1 MFLFNFYLSEVEM
14 KGISQR
20 FAEVVIKWRL
30 LFIILSVSITLF
42 FLFCMRNLSIQ
53 TRLGDLTPQKHP
65 YMEVQKRLMYIF
77 GGLNQV
83 SIALVVKEGDI
94 FNQETLNKVVR
105 ITKKLYLLD
114 GVNPGRI
121 VSLSARKIKNTR
133 AYEDGFEV
141 KRLMRC
147 APETPAEMER
157 LKQNVM
163 RNPMYYGSL
172 VSKDLKA
179 TQIMVDFEP
188 EVTSRRIFRE
198 LEVIIDAE
206 RDSTTDIYIAGRPIL
221 EGWMDYYLPKM
232 GWIFLA
238 TGLIMILL
246 LYLAFRSKRGI
257 ILPFL
262 SASMATIWGLG
273 AVTLLGYHLDPATIL
288 APFFILSLGISHS
301 VQFIKRYYEAMKT
314 NALDKK
320 KAAQETLSHLFVPA
334 LVALLTDGIG
344 FISLFIVPLA
354 MIKSMAL
361 VSGIGVL
368 SIFFTTVTFL
378 PPIFSYLPKPKL
390 LEVEREERPN
400 ILDGFLTRI
409 AFLIYRPTSRWI
421 TFGIFLLLAVIGLT
435 GASRLVVGDNEP
447 GSATLYPDSPYNKA
461 ERVINSNFMGT
472 NPYFIM
478 VEGKEEEALINSGV
492 LKEMESL
499 QSYLRE
505 NIPEAGYTLS
515 LADYIKGLNM
525 VMFAGSP
532 HYFKIPG
539 KDGTI
544 AEYLF
549 LYSISGFPGD
559 FDPVVSPNF
568 QYANIKVDFKDHK
581 SDTIKKALFYTREWI
596 EKFHRVSSVDY
607 LYAGGVMGTLG
618 AVNEIIEETLP
629 ISILQVAFLVFIC
642 VAIAYGS
649 IVGGLLLLIPLLFNV
664 LFVFGIMGLS
674 GISLTIETLPV
685 AALSIGRGVDY
696 SIYVATRIREE
707 IRSNQGKTLEEAI
720 LSALKTSGKA
730 VFFTGATIAVGALTW
745 VFSDIRLQARLGLA
759 LGCLTC
765 LNVVG
770 SLVLLPLFLRMF
782 NPAFIYKSRK
792 LRDKHENNFLKD
804 DEPSVKGEEEVV
816 DTVEQSLT
824 S

>member
-1 MFLFNFYLSEVEM
+1 MD
-14 KGISQR
+14 ISQR
-20 FAEVVIKWRL
+20 FAELVIRRRF
-30 LFIILSVSITLF
+30 LFILLSVSLTLF
-42 FLFCMRNLSIQ
+42 FLFCLRKISIQ
-53 TRLGDLTPQKHP
+53 TRLGDLTPQKHT
-65 YMEVQKRLMYIF
+65 YMEVQKQLMYIF

-94 FNQETLNKVVR
+94 FNEDTLSKVVR
-105 ITKKLYLLD
+105 ITRKLYLLD

-133 AYEDGFEV
+133 AYEEGFEV
-141 KRLMRC
+141 KRLMRRP
-147 APETPAEMER
+147 PETFAEMER
-157 LKQNVM
+157 LEQNVI
-163 RNPMYYGSL
+163 RNPMYYGPL

-198 LEVIIDAE
+198 LEAIIGTE
-206 RDSTTDIYIAGRPIL
+206 RDNNTDIYIAGRPIL

-238 TGLIMILL
+238 TGLIMIFL

-273 AVTLLGYHLDPATIL
+273 AITLLGYPMDPATIL
-288 APFFILSLGISHS
+288 SPFFILALGISHS
-301 VQFIKRYYEAMKT
+301 VQFIKRYYEAMRT

-334 LVALLTDGIG
+334 LVSLVTDGIG
-344 FISLFIVPLA
+344 FISLFVVPLA

-361 VSGIGVL
+361 ASGIGVL

-378 PPIFSYLPKPKL
+378 PPILSYLPKPKR

-400 ILDGFLTRI
+400 ILDRFLTQI
-409 AFLIYRPTSRWI
+409 ASLVHTPTLRWT
-421 TFGIFLLLAVIGLT
+421 TFGIFLLLAFIGLT

-447 GSATLYPDSPYNKA
+447 GSATLYPDSPYNIA
-461 ERVINSNFMGT
+461 ERMINNKFTGT

-478 VEGKEEEALINSGV
+478 VEGKEEEALINSEV
-492 LKEMESL
+492 LKEMDSL
-499 QSYLRE
+499 QNYLKK
-505 NIPEAGYTLS
+505 NIPEAGYALS

-532 HYFKIPG
+532 HYFKIPD

-581 SDTIKKALFYTREWI
+581 SDTIKKTLFYTREWI
-596 EKFHRVSSVDY
+596 EKFHKVNAVDF

-629 ISILQVAFLVFIC
+629 ISILQVALLVFVC
-642 VAIAYGS
+642 VALAYS
-649 IVGGLLLLIPLLFNV
+649 SVIGGLLLLIPLLFNV
-664 LFVFGIMGLS
+664 LFVFGIMGIS
-674 GISLTIETLPV
+674 GMSLTIETLPV

-707 IRSNQGKTLEEAI
+707 VHSNQGKTLEEAT
-720 LSALKTSGKA
+720 LLALKTSGKA
-730 VFFTGATIAVGALTW
+730 VFFTGATIAIGALTW
-745 VFSDIRLQARLGLA
+745 VFSDIRLQARLGLT

-765 LNVVG
+765 LNVMG
-770 SLVLLPLFLRMF
+770 SLILLPLFLRIF
-782 NPAFIYKSRK
+782 KPAFIF
-792 LRDKHENNFLKD
+792 KHRRLKAKHND
-804 DEPSVKGEEEVV
+804 SFPKGDEASIEEGEEVA
-816 DTVEQSLT
+816 DTVEQQITL
-824 S
+824 

>member
-1 MFLFNFYLSEVEM
+1 M
-14 KGISQR
+14 KDISQR
-20 FAEVVIKWRL
+20 FAELVIKWRL
-30 LFIILSVSITLF
+30 LFIILSGSLTLF
-42 FLFCMRNLSIQ
+42 FLFSVRNLSIQ

-65 YMEVQKRLMYIF
+65 YMEVQKKLMYIF

-94 FNQETLNKVVR
+94 FNKDTLSKVVK
-105 ITKKLYLLD
+105 ITRKLYLLD

-133 AYEDGFEV
+133 AYEEGFEV
-141 KRLMRC
+141 KRLMRR
-147 APETPAEMER
+147 APETPAEMET
-157 LKQNVM
+157 LKQNIM
-163 RNPMYYGSL
+163 RNPMYYGPL
-172 VSKDLKA
+172 VSNDLKA

-198 LEVIIDAE
+198 LEEIINAE
-206 RDSTTDIYIAGRPIL
+206 RDSNTDIYIAGRPIL
-221 EGWMDYYLPKM
+221 EGWMDHYLPKM

-238 TGLIMILL
+238 TGLIMVLL

-262 SASMATIWGLG
+262 SASMATVWGLG
-273 AVTLLGYHLDPATIL
+273 AITLLGYRMDPATIL
-288 APFFILSLGISHS
+288 APFFILALGISHS

-314 NALDKK
+314 NALDRK

-334 LVALLTDGIG
+334 LASLVTDGIG

-361 VSGIGVL
+361 ASGIGVL

-378 PPIFSYLPKPKL
+378 PPIFSYLPRPKR
-390 LEVEREERPN
+390 LEVEREESPN
-400 ILDGFLTRI
+400 ILDKFLTRI
-409 AFLIYRPTSRWI
+409 ASLIYRPASRWI
-421 TFGIFLLLAVIGLT
+421 TFGIFLLLAVIGLSGT
-435 GASRLVVGDNEP
+435 SMLVVGDNEP
-447 GSATLYPDSPYNKA
+447 GSAILYPDSPYNRA
-461 ERVINSNFMGT
+461 ERVINSKFMGT

-478 VEGKEEEALINSGV
+478 VEGEEETLIDYKV

-499 QSYLRE
+499 QNYLQKR
-505 NIPEAGYTLS
+505 IPEAGYALS

-525 VMFAGSP
+525 AMFAGKP
-532 HYFKIPG
+532 RYFTIPENN
-539 KDGTI
+539 GTI

-549 LYSISGFPGD
+549 LYSISAFPGD

-568 QYANIKVDFKDHK
+568 QYANIKVDFKDHT
-581 SDTIKKALFYTREWI
+581 SNTIKRALFHTREWI
-596 EKFHRVSSVDY
+596 EKFHKVTTVDF

-642 VAIAYGS
+642 VALAYAS

-664 LFVFGIMGLS
+664 LFVFGIMGIS

-696 SIYVATRIREE
+696 SIYIATRIREE
-707 IRSNQGKTLEEAI
+707 IQSNREKSLEEAI
-720 LSALKTSGKA
+720 LCALRTSGKA

-745 VFSDIRLQARLGLA
+745 VFSDIRLQARLGLT

-765 LNVVG
+765 LNVMG
-770 SLVLLPLFLRMF
+770 SLILLPLFLRIF
-782 NPAFIYKSRK
+782 NPKFIFKNNK
-792 LRDKHENNFLKD
+792 LRSKK
-804 DEPSVKGEEEVV
+804 
-816 DTVEQSLT
+816 
-824 S
+824 

>member
-1 MFLFNFYLSEVEM
+1 M
-14 KGISQR
+14 KDISQR
-20 FAEVVIKWRL
+20 FAEIVIKWRFF
-30 LFIILSVSITLF
+30 FIILSVSVTLF
-42 FLFCMRNLSIQ
+42 FLFCLRNLSIK
-53 TRLGDLTPQKHP
+53 TELGDLTPQKHP
-65 YMEVQKRLMYIF
+65 YMEVQKRLTYIF

-141 KRLMRC
+141 KRLMRR

-188 EVTSRRIFRE
+188 EVASRRIFKE
-198 LEVIIDAE
+198 LENIIGAE
-206 RDSTTDIYIAGRPIL
+206 RDDNTDTFIAGRPIL

-232 GWIFLA
+232 AWIFLA
-238 TGLIMILL
+238 TGLIMVLL
-246 LYLAFRSKRGI
+246 LYVAFRSKRGVM
-257 ILPFL
+257 LPLL
-262 SASMATIWGLG
+262 SATMATIWGLG
-273 AVTLLGYHLDPATIL
+273 AVTLMGYRMDPATIL
-288 APFFILSLGISHS
+288 SPFFILALGISHS

-314 NALDKK
+314 NAMDKR
-320 KAAQETLSHLFVPA
+320 KAAQETLSHLFTPA
-334 LVALLTDGIG
+334 LVSLVTDGIG
-344 FISLFIVPLA
+344 FISLFIVPLP

-361 VSGIGVL
+361 ASGIGVL

-378 PPIFSYLPKPKL
+378 PPVLSCLSKPKR

-409 AFLIYRPTSRWI
+409 ASLVHTPTSRWA
-421 TFGIFLLLAVIGLT
+421 TFGIFILLAVIGLT

-461 ERVINSNFMGT
+461 ERVINDKFMGT

-478 VEGKEEEALINSGV
+478 VEGKEEEGLINSGV

-499 QSYLRE
+499 QKYLKE
-505 NIPEAGYTLS
+505 NIPEVGYTIS

-525 VMFAGSP
+525 VMFAGNP
-532 HYFKIPG
+532 NYFKIPD
-539 KDGTI
+539 KNGTI

-559 FDPVVSPNF
+559 LDPVVSPDF

-581 SDTIKKALFYTREWI
+581 SDTIKKAIYYTREWI
-596 EKFHRVSSVDY
+596 EKFHKIDTVDF

-629 ISILQVAFLVFIC
+629 MSILQVAFLVFIC

-696 SIYVATRIREE
+696 SIYVTTRIREE
-707 IRSNQGKTLEEAI
+707 IHANQGKTLEEAI
-720 LSALKTSGKA
+720 LRALKTSGKA
-730 VFFTGATIAVGALTW
+730 VFFTGATIAIGALTW
-745 VFSDIRLQARLGLA
+745 IFSDIRLQARLGLA

-765 LNVVG
+765 LNVMG
-770 SLVLLPLFLRMF
+770 SLILLPLFLRMF
-782 NPAFIYKSRK
+782 KPAFIYRSRGLK
-792 LRDKHENNFLKD
+792 GKHEDSLLEDN
-804 DEPSVKGEEEVV
+804 EEITRKGEELIE
-816 DTVEQSLT
+816 TV
-824 S
+824 

>member
-1 MFLFNFYLSEVEM
+1 MKSISE
-14 KGISQR
+14 R
-20 FAEVVIKWRL
+20 FAELVIKWRL
-30 LFIILSVSITLF
+30 IFIILSVSLTLF
-42 FLFCMRNLSIQ
+42 FLFSMRNLSIQ
-53 TRLGDLTPQKHP
+53 TKLGDLTPQKHP
-65 YMEVQKRLMYIF
+65 YMEVQKKLMYIF

-83 SIALVVKEGDI
+83 SIALDVKEGDI
-94 FNQETLNKVVR
+94 FNQNTLDKVVR
-105 ITKKLYLLD
+105 ITRKLYLMD

-133 AYEDGFEV
+133 AYEEGFEV
-141 KRLMRC
+141 RRLMRR
-147 APETPAEMER
+147 APETPAEMEA
-157 LKQNVM
+157 LKRNVI

-188 EVTSRRIFRE
+188 EVASRRIFRE
-198 LEVIIDAE
+198 LETIIDAE
-206 RDSTTDIYIAGRPIL
+206 RDGNTDIYIAGRPIL

-232 GWIFLA
+232 GWIFFA

-262 SASMATIWGLG
+262 SAFMATIWGLG

-288 APFFILSLGISHS
+288 APFFIMSLGISHS

-334 LVALLTDGIG
+334 LVSLVTDGIG
-344 FISLFIVPLA
+344 FISLFVVPLA

-361 VSGIGVL
+361 ASGIGVL

-378 PPIFSYLPKPKL
+378 PPVLSYLPRPKR
-390 LEVEREERPN
+390 LEVEREERPT
-400 ILDGFLTRI
+400 ILDKFLTRI
-409 AFLIYRPTSRWI
+409 AHLIYKPTSRLI
-421 TFGIFLLLAVIGLT
+421 TFGVFILLAVIGLS
-435 GASRLVVGDNEP
+435 GASMLVVGDNEP
-447 GSATLYPDSPYNKA
+447 GSATLYPDSPYNRA
-461 ERVINSNFMGT
+461 ERLINSKFMGT

-478 VEGKEEEALINSGV
+478 VEGKEEEALINYKV

-499 QSYLRE
+499 QNYLQKH
-505 NIPEAGYTLS
+505 IPEAGFALS

-525 VMFAGSP
+525 AMFAGNPS
-532 HYFKIPG
+532 YFTIPEN
-539 KDGTI
+539 DGTV

-549 LYSISGFPGD
+549 LYSISAFPGD

-596 EKFHRVSSVDY
+596 EKFHKVTTVDF
-607 LYAGGVMGTLG
+607 LYAGGAIGTLG
-618 AVNEIIEETLP
+618 AVNEIIEEILP
-629 ISILQVAFLVFIC
+629 ISILQVALLVFVC
-642 VAIAYGS
+642 VALAYGS
-649 IVGGLLLLIPLLFNV
+649 MVGGLLLLIPLLFNV
-664 LFVFGIMGLS
+664 LVVFGIMGIS

-696 SIYVATRIREE
+696 SIYVVARIREE
-707 IRSNQGKTLEEAI
+707 LHSNQGKTLEEAI
-720 LSALKTSGKA
+720 LIALKTSGRA
-730 VFFTGATIAVGALTW
+730 VFFTGATIAIGALTW
-745 VFSDIRLQARLGLA
+745 IFSDIRLQSRLGLT

-765 LNVVG
+765 LNVMG
-770 SLVLLPLFLRMF
+770 SLILLPLFLRMF
-782 NPAFIYKSRK
+782 NPAFIYKNRSFKGRH
-792 LRDKHENNFLKD
+792 RNNFLKD
-804 DEPSVKGEEEVV
+804 DGVSVEESEEVV
-816 DTVEQSLT
+816 GDFL
-824 S
+824 